1 MEDDLTVHL
10 KQYGVTGHYGSLVGV
25 NRVQSKVRRITIV
38 VTDVFNQSIPNA
50 LPIKHSS
57 PHYIWLIH
65 TVLNIEPMLWSHQ
78 LR

>member
-38 VTDVFNQSIPNA
+38 VIDVFNQPIPKA
-50 LPIKHSS
+50 SPIKLSF
-57 PHYIWLIH
+57 PHY
-65 TVLNIEPMLWSHQ
+65 S
-78 LR
+78 

>member
-38 VTDVFNQSIPNA
+38 VIDVLNQLIPKA
-50 LPIKHSS
+50 PPIKLSF
-57 PHYIWLIH
+57 PHY
-65 TVLNIEPMLWSHQ
+65 S
-78 LR
+78 

>member
-38 VTDVFNQSIPNA
+38 VIDVFNQPIPKA
-50 LPIKHSS
+50 PPIKLSF
-57 PHYIWLIH
+57 PHD
-65 TVLNIEPMLWSHQ
+65 S
-78 LR
+78 

>member
-38 VTDVFNQSIPNA
+38 VIDVF
-50 LPIKHSS
+50 
-57 PHYIWLIH
+57 
-65 TVLNIEPMLWSHQ
+65 
-78 LR
+78 